1 MKRLTSVV
9 LAALVACGL
18 LIGLPGSAHAA
29 MPKRGKLN
37 LAVTHVERGETVT
50 LRGWVPPRHRR
61 TVMVQRK
68 TGWGWAT
75 VARGQTTSTR
85 GGFKL
90 QWTADLA
97 PQQVSLRVV
106 APRRKIKGR
115 LYQRIKTPTRRLVID
130 PGPQPAVG
138 DMSPVTMG
146 NNTSDRVSLS
156 ADGRWATFDSLAGNL
171 VAHDDSAF
179 QDVFLQ
185 DRSTGETVMVTNGRG
200 TSTASDISA
209 DGRYV
214 LFDSFASSLVPGD
227 TNGKGDVFVY
237 DRETAEIERLTD
249 GDGGSYAA
257 GISDDGRYVAL
268 YSFATNL
275 VPDDTNN
282 YRDVFLYDRDT
293 DTITRLTNGT
303 SSSFD
308 PAISGDGQWVS
319 FYSGASNL
327 VPGDQN
333 RARDVFLY
341 DVAHGTT
348 SKITDG
354 SAASYSG
361 MDALSTDGRYL
372 TFWSDAADL
381 VPGDDNGVQD
391 VFVFDRTLGTTTRI
405 TDGNNHSSR
414 PSISGDGQHVAF
426 ESYATD
432 LAPGT
437 DKNDQLDVFVY
448 DAPTGITTRIGGSS
462 GPTSRAAVSAD
473 GAVVGFTSSASDLA
487 PGDTND
493 LADVFVWVRRASNP
507 T

>member
-1 MKRLTSVV
+1 MTRPISVV
-9 LAALVACGL
+9 LATFVALGL
-18 LIGLPGSAHAA
+18 LVGLPGTAQAA
-29 MPKRGKLN
+29 MQKRGN
-37 LAVTHVERGETVT
+37 LKIAVTHIQRGDVVT
-50 LRGWVPPRHRR
+50 ARGWVPPRHRR
-61 TVMVQRK
+61 TVILQRK
-68 TGWGWAT
+68 TSWGWAS
-75 VARGQTTSTR
+75 VARGHTTARR

-97 PQQVSLRVV
+97 PQKVVLRVI
-106 APRRKIKGR
+106 APRRTIKGKTYR
-115 LYQRIKTPTRRLVID
+115 LIKTPSRRLVID
-130 PGPQPAVG
+130 PGPDPAVG

-146 NNTSDRVSLS
+146 NNTSDRISLS

-185 DRSTGETVMVTNGRG
+185 DRTTGETVMLTNGRG

-209 DGRYV
+209 DGRFV
-214 LFDSFASSLVPGD
+214 LFDSFASSLVSGD

-237 DRETAEIERLTD
+237 DRDTHEIERLTD

-268 YSFATNL
+268 YSFATDL

-282 YRDVFLYDRDT
+282 YRDVFLFDRDT
-293 DTITRLTNGT
+293 DTIIRLTNGT

-327 VPGDQN
+327 VANDKN

-341 DVAHGTT
+341 DVAGGTT
-348 SKITDG
+348 TKVTNG

-372 TFWSDAADL
+372 TFWSDAPDL
-381 VPGDDNGVQD
+381 VAGDDNGVQD
-391 VFVFDRTLGTTTRI
+391 VFVFDRTAGTTTRI
-405 TDGNNHSSR
+405 TRGNNHSSR
-414 PSISGDGQHVAF
+414 PAISGDGQHVAF
-426 ESYATD
+426 ESYATN
-432 LAPGT
+432 LAPGV
-437 DKNDQLDVFVY
+437 DRNDQLDAFVY
-448 DAPTGITTRIGGSS
+448 DAPTGVSTRIGGST

-473 GAVVGFTSSASDLA
+473 GGVVGFTSAASDMA

-493 LADVFVWVRRASNP
+493 LADVFVWVRR
-507 T
+507 